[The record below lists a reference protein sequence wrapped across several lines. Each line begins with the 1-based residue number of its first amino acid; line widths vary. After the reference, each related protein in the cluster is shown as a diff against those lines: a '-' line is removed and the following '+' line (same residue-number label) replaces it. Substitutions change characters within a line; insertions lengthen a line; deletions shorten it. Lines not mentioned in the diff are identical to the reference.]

1 MRGVTRATLFAV
13 LLLLTAA
20 GAGGARVTASATGEV
35 KAPSAASCDATLV
48 HYRLYKG
55 VQKGLEVYPWISAS
69 PRAGLVGHLFYYPAQ
84 KTWERKRLSKVRI
97 YAGGQSPDGSFSMKI
112 LWVIRNRRVSEA
124 GMTVKGRRLDGKGS
138 FSDILA
144 GKGQFP
150 SIIDIPTPG
159 CWHLTLKG
167 IGAAAGTT
175 GNVTMIA
182 VGAK

>member
-1 MRGVTRATLFAV
+1 M
-13 LLLLTAA
+13 LLLVAIACSGA
-20 GAGGARVTASATGEV
+20 GAGEASATRV
-35 KAPSAASCDATLV
+35 TKASSAARCNATRV
-48 HYRLYKG
+48 HYRPYKG
-55 VQKGLEVYPWISAS
+55 VQKGLRVNPWISAS
-69 PRAGLVGHLFYYPAQ
+69 PHAGLVGHLFYYPAQ

-112 LWVIRNRRVSEA
+112 LWEIRNRRVSEA

-167 IGAAAGTT
+167 AGAAAGAT